1 MLQTDI
7 SVLVIASVPF
17 LGGLI
22 ALAFTV
28 YLNQTVSAAPH
39 SDPEYEGKE
48 GTDQQLQKQISDTI
62 QNGAM
67 AFLQEEYYYLL
78 PFVAG
83 MSLFFFVEEGIA
95 CNNSSALYAAECN
108 VKASQAAKGPAA
120 NGDKDN
126 KEDTGLN
133 DALEVAFAGGA
144 VMGFTVVGLGLT
156 GLTILFARVWEND
169 NMTKGMYINQSLQY
183 MAAFSFGAS

>member
-95 CNNSSALYAAECN
+95 CN

-133 DALEVAFAGGA
+133 DALEA
-144 VMGFTVVGLGLT
+144 
-156 GLTILFARVWEND
+156 
-169 NMTKGMYINQSLQY
+169 
-183 MAAFSFGAS
+183 